1 MVNAE
6 FEGDLEFGADAI
18 GAGDKDRLLE
28 FARIELEEAAK
39 AADFAQDILV
49 KCPLRK
55 VLDALFSAV
64 AAGDVDPGVSIGD
77 GRFSRSGI

>member
-6 FEGDLEFGADAI
+6 FKGNLELGADAI
-18 GAGDKDRLLE
+18 GAGDQDRLLV
-28 FARIELEEAAK
+28 FARVELEKAAK

-49 KCPLRK
+49 KRPLRK
-55 VLDALFSAV
+55 ILDALFSAV